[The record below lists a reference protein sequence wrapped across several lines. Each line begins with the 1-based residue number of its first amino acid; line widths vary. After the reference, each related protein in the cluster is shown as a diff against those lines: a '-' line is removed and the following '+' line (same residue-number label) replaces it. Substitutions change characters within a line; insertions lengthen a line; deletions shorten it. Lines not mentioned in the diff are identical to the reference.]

1 MQYYKYLYL
10 AEGLEKK
17 REKLIRKLDAGKLT
31 LDIHVITLAVN
42 EKNQLE
48 IYNTIQFKQPSF
60 PYSELFVIGIA
71 RGYEEAVELVERIV
85 TEVYEKTGT
94 CNIRSYI
101 LEKEQGR

>member
-10 AEGLEKK
+10 ADGLEKK
-17 REKLIRKLDAGKLT
+17 KEKMIRKLEAGKLQ
-31 LDIHVITLAVN
+31 LDVHVITLAVN

-48 IYNTIQFKQPSF
+48 IYNTIQFKQPLF
-60 PYSELFVIGIA
+60 PYQDLFVVGIA
-71 RGYEEAVELVERIV
+71 RGYDDAVELVERIAM
-85 TEVYEKTGT
+85 EVYEKTGT